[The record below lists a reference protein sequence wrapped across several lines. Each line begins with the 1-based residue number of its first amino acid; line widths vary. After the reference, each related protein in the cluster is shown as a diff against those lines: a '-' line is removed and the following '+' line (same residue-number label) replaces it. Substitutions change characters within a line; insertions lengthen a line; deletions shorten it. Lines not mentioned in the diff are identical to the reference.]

1 MFGTLISPEIS
12 RFENLNGAF
21 SPQNS
26 SLFFVETACQN
37 LKSGNFFSKF
47 SIPNMVLVVDTI
59 SDSHK
64 FGQTWGYSFNLTLS
78 GVRRTAV
85 RARIPLISSL
95 VPKSY
100 LS

>member
-1 MFGTLISPEIS
+1 MAKTMFDTLISPEIS

-47 SIPNMVLVVDTI
+47 SIPNMV
-59 SDSHK
+59 
-64 FGQTWGYSFNLTLS
+64 
-78 GVRRTAV
+78 
-85 RARIPLISSL
+85 
-95 VPKSY
+95 
-100 LS
+100 